1 MDTLDLLLAV
11 LVHPSSIQ
19 DRDGAKALLVKLIGK
34 YPRLKTLWADAAY
47 AGAFV
52 EWLEKYLGWGLEV
65 VKKQKRQKGF
75 AVLPKRWIVERTFA
89 WLDDNRLL
97 SKEYE
102 RTPESS
108 EANIY
113 LAMTRLMLRR
123 LAPS

>member
-1 MDTLDLLLAV
+1 MDTLGLLLEV
-11 LVHPSSIQ
+11 LVHPASVQ
-19 DRDGAKALLVKLIGK
+19 DRDGAKYLLENLKEEF
-34 YPRLKTLWADAAY
+34 PRLKKLWADAAY
-47 AGAFV
+47 AGQFLEWV
-52 EWLEKYLGWGLEV
+52 EQKLGCQLEV
-65 VKKQKRQKGF
+65 VRKLKQQKGF

-102 RTPESS
+102 RTLESS

-123 LAPS
+123 LAH

>member
-1 MDTLDLLLAV
+1 MKP
-11 LVHPSSIQ
+11 LVHPGSIQ
-19 DRDGAKALLVKLIGK
+19 DRDGAKALLAKLK
-34 YPRLKTLWADAAY
+34 EEFPRLKKLWADAAY
-47 AGAFV
+47 TGKFA
-52 EWLEKYLGWGLEV
+52 EWLENHLGWRLEV
-65 VKKQKRQKGF
+65 VKKEKGQVGF

>member
-1 MDTLDLLLAV
+1 VDTLGLLLSV
-11 LVHPSSIQ
+11 LVHPGSVQ
-19 DRDGAKALLVKLIGK
+19 DRDGAKDLLERIEGEF
-34 YPRLKTLWADAAY
+34 PRIKTLWADAAY
-47 AGAFV
+47 SGMFV
-52 EWLEKYLGWGLEV
+52 DWLEKQLGWYLAV
-65 VKKQKRQKGF
+65 VRKAKGQTGF